1 MRNPKRVI
9 DNLVFRYKENGGQ
22 PTLEDLND
30 EAVRI
35 EKKIN
40 RLEDFGIVTDEDWRR
55 YNKLLERKE
64 KNRMK
69 LREWRRRE
77 LEKYGIECS
86 S

>member
-35 EKKIN
+35 EKRIA
-40 RLEDFGIVTDEDWRR
+40 RLEKFGIVTDEDWHR
-55 YNKLLERKE
+55 YKRLLKKREQNEKKLQ
-64 KNRMK
+64 
-69 LREWRRRE
+69 EWRRKE
-77 LEKYGIECS
+77 LRKYGIECS

>member
-9 DNLVFRYKENGGQ
+9 SNVVYRFKENGGE
-22 PTLEDLND
+22 PTLEGLND

-40 RLEDFGIVTDEDWRR
+40 RLEEFGIVTDEDWRR